1 MLKRFQKKRVLYG
14 VNWMEL
20 VRVRHKDGFSHM
32 HSVAWDG
39 NSVDTGK
46 LGQTK

>member
-1 MLKRFQKKRVLYG
+1 
-14 VNWMEL
+14 MEL

-32 HSVAWDG
+32 HAVTWNG
-39 NSVDTGK
+39 KSVDKGK